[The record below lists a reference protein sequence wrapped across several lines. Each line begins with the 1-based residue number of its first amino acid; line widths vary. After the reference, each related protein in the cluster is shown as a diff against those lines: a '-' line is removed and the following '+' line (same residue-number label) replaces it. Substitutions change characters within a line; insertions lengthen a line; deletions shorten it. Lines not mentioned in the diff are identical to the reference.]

1 MARNK
6 YHARKTIVGDIV
18 FDSKSEANRY
28 TDLLILQ
35 KAGIITDLKCQPA
48 FVLLEGFKDITGK
61 REQAIRYTADFEY
74 FEDGRRIVEEIKSRA
89 TAKARDWSLR
99 KRLFK
104 SRYREIELRVVMS

>member
-1 MARNK
+1 MARSK
-6 YHARKTIVGDIV
+6 YRAQKTIVDGV
-18 FDSKSEANRY
+18 CFDSKTEARRY

-35 KAGIITDLKCQPA
+35 QAGIISELKCQPA

-61 REQAIRYTADFEY
+61 REQAIKYTADFEY

-104 SRYREIELRVVMS
+104 SRYREIELRVVMA